1 MEIKNNL
8 KTLYLSLIIFSLP
21 FIQFIL
27 NNIQEIDVVIGKS
40 FYYLIFFLVIFVI
53 FFSVILNRFNL
64 KKNLL
69 DKILVST
76 LIFWLLF
83 NHNFLKLYI
92 NNLFNNHDFVV
103 KISSELSLAIL
114 ILLIIFFSIYIFKK
128 NIFLLRFFF
137 LFFSLSFLFTI
148 FQIINYEKLVKE
160 KDIYTPEIIFED
172 KLKLKKNNIYY
183 LILDGMQ
190 PIEDFEKFYK
200 KNLQD
205 YLQNVKK
212 KGFLYI
218 EGTESLYSNTS
229 YSLSSMFYLN
239 NVSEKSSKIPFPVVM
254 RSKFKPDLIHN
265 LNNLGYDFKWIGN
278 FFAYCPKYNLKYC
291 LDKKKNPI
299 IDTYLY
305 INFFRQTPLIQ
316 TIINFGHIFNFD
328 YNKNF
333 FFKLNNGIGRLIN
346 HLEKSDNSNEKA
358 TFYFIHHMSPH
369 WPYVTNK
376 DCSYKFY
383 EGEKNLKGYESSY
396 LCVLK
401 RIENLIN
408 YLAEFDPNAIV
419 IFQSDH
425 NWKLSKNHEQDK
437 KKIFNLIKINDC
449 KLTNDVNFHNV
460 NTLRLILSCITG
472 NEPRYLI
479 N

>member
-8 KTLYLSLIIFSLP
+8 KTLYLSIIIFSLP

-40 FYYLIFFLVIFVI
+40 FYYLIFFLAIFVI

-92 NNLFNNHDFVV
+92 NNMFNNDDFVV
-103 KISSELSLAIL
+103 KISSELSLVIL
-114 ILLIIFFSIYIFKK
+114 ILFIIFFNLYFKK

-148 FQIINYEKLVKE
+148 FQIINYEKIVKK

-205 YLQNVKK
+205 YLQNVKRK
-212 KGFLYI
+212 VFVYRRDR
-218 EGTESLYSNTS
+218 
-229 YSLSSMFYLN
+229 
-239 NVSEKSSKIPFPVVM
+239 KSP
-254 RSKFKPDLIHN
+254 
-265 LNNLGYDFKWIGN
+265 
-278 FFAYCPKYNLKYC
+278 
-291 LDKKKNPI
+291 
-299 IDTYLY
+299 
-305 INFFRQTPLIQ
+305 
-316 TIINFGHIFNFD
+316 
-328 YNKNF
+328 
-333 FFKLNNGIGRLIN
+333 
-346 HLEKSDNSNEKA
+346 
-358 TFYFIHHMSPH
+358 
-369 WPYVTNK
+369 
-376 DCSYKFY
+376 
-383 EGEKNLKGYESSY
+383 
-396 LCVLK
+396 
-401 RIENLIN
+401 
-408 YLAEFDPNAIV
+408 
-419 IFQSDH
+419 
-425 NWKLSKNHEQDK
+425 
-437 KKIFNLIKINDC
+437 
-449 KLTNDVNFHNV
+449 
-460 NTLRLILSCITG
+460 
-472 NEPRYLI
+472 
-479 N
+479 

>member
-1 MEIKNNL
+1 M
-8 KTLYLSLIIFSLP
+8 
-21 FIQFIL
+21 Q
-27 NNIQEIDVVIGKS
+27 
-40 FYYLIFFLVIFVI
+40 
-53 FFSVILNRFNL
+53 
-64 KKNLL
+64 
-69 DKILVST
+69 DKI
-76 LIFWLLF
+76 
-83 NHNFLKLYI
+83 
-92 NNLFNNHDFVV
+92 
-103 KISSELSLAIL
+103 
-114 ILLIIFFSIYIFKK
+114 
-128 NIFLLRFFF
+128 
-137 LFFSLSFLFTI
+137 
-148 FQIINYEKLVKE
+148 
-160 KDIYTPEIIFED
+160 
-172 KLKLKKNNIYY
+172 
-183 LILDGMQ
+183 
-190 PIEDFEKFYK
+190 
-200 KNLQD
+200 
-205 YLQNVKK
+205 
-212 KGFLYI
+212 
-218 EGTESLYSNTS
+218 
-229 YSLSSMFYLN
+229 
-239 NVSEKSSKIPFPVVM
+239 
-254 RSKFKPDLIHN
+254 KPDLLHN
-265 LNNLGYDFKWIGN
+265 LDNLGYDFKWIGN

-316 TIINFGHIFNFD
+316 TIINFGYIFNFD

-401 RIENLIN
+401 RIDNLIN
-408 YLAEFDPNAIV
+408 YLVKFDPNAIV

-472 NEPRYLI
+472 NEPSYLI